1 LGGIDKPLL
10 RLGQSTILARII
22 SILDLEH
29 IAISANG
36 DKSRFASYGLPVFD
50 DGPFSGQGP
59 LAGILAGLDW
69 AYATGASALLSV
81 PGDTPFLP
89 HGLAA
94 SLAPP
99 PACAASGGRFH
110 HLVALWPVS
119 ARIAVREHLSR
130 PGPRH
135 VARFAEMI
143 GMRQVDFPPSACDS
157 FLNVNTPSD
166 LEIARSRVGDLG
178 TG

>member
-1 LGGIDKPLL
+1 LGGVDKPLL
-10 RLGQSTILARII
+10 MLGQSTILARII
-22 SILDLEH
+22 SILDVER

-36 DKSRFASYGLPVFD
+36 DKSRFANYGLPILD
-50 DGPFSGQGP
+50 DGPFAGEGP

-69 AYATGASALLSV
+69 ASAAGASALLSV

-94 SLAPP
+94 SLSPP
-99 PACAASGGRFH
+99 PAFAASGGRFH
-110 HLVALWPVS
+110 HLVALWPVT
-119 ARIAVREHLSR
+119 ARNALREHLSR

-135 VARFAEMI
+135 VARFATEI
-143 GMRQVDFPPSACDS
+143 GMRQVDFPSSPWDS

-166 LEIARSRVGDLG
+166 LEVARSRVDDL
-178 TG
+178 